1 MPKKTPATRARAASV
16 EPPTKTINLALQGG
30 GAHGAFAWG
39 VLDYLLEDGRLKFEG
54 ISGTS
59 AGSMN
64 AVVLAYGLHMGGADE
79 ARAALERFWRAVSE
93 AGERYSPIRTLPW
106 EQHNGWNND
115 QGLLFQ
121 FFKTLTNTFSPYQL
135 NPNNFNPL
143 RDILEE
149 QIDFD
154 RLNTCKKTKLFLSAT
169 GVQSG
174 NVKVFNTHEVTAD
187 AVMASACLPFLYQ
200 SVFIDGEPYWDGGY
214 MGNPALFPLFYNT
227 DARDVLIVHINPIRR
242 VGNPTSQ
249 HEIEDR
255 VNELSFN
262 SSLIK
267 ELRAVAFVQKLLDE
281 GWLKPEYRD
290 RMKYVLIHSLRADE
304 ALKDLS
310 TASKLTTDWPFLLNL
325 RDRGRAA
332 AAQWLADNYDDVGK
346 RQTVDLRAEFLN
358 SGSEMK
364 ESVVP
369 TKRGAGRA
377 SGRASGDIAGGKP
390 ARRR

>member
-1 MPKKTPATRARAASV
+1 MRTKTPAPAKSRARSRRA
-16 EPPTKTINLALQGG
+16 EPATKTINLALQGG

-54 ISGTS
+54 VSGTS

-64 AVVLAYGLHMGGADE
+64 AVVMAYGLHVGGNEE
-79 ARAALERFWRAVSE
+79 ARVALERFWRAVSE
-93 AGERYSPIRTLPW
+93 AGERYSPVKAMPW
-106 EQHNGWNND
+106 ESRDQHWNND
-115 QGLLFQ
+115 HGLMFQ

-143 RDILEE
+143 KDILEQ
-149 QIDFD
+149 QIDFK

-169 GVQSG
+169 SVQSG

-187 AVMASACLPFLYQ
+187 AVMASACLPFMYQ

-227 DARDVLIVHINPIRR
+227 DSRDVLIVHINPIKRE
-242 VGNPTSQ
+242 GNPTTQ

-267 ELRAVAFVQKLLDE
+267 ELRSVAFVQKLLDE
-281 GWLKPEYRD
+281 GWLKPEFRD
-290 RMKYVLIHSLRADE
+290 QMKYVLIHSLRADVV
-304 ALKDLS
+304 LKDLS
-310 TASKLTTDWPFLLNL
+310 TASKLNTDWPFLLNL

-346 RQTVDLRAEFLN
+346 RQTVDLRSEFLN

-364 ESVVP
+364 VPVVP
-369 TKRGAGRA
+369 TKRGPGR
-377 SGRASGDIAGGKP
+377 IPGGKP
-390 ARRR
+390 PRPTRRK

>member
-1 MPKKTPATRARAASV
+1 MKKKSPTPNRTVSRPRST
-16 EPPTKTINLALQGG
+16 EPATKTINLALQGG

-54 ISGTS
+54 VSGTS

-64 AVVLAYGLHMGGADE
+64 AVVLAYGLHVGGADE
-79 ARAALERFWRAVSE
+79 ARAALARFWQAVSE
-93 AGERYSPIRTLPW
+93 AGDRYSPLKAMPW
-106 EQHNGWNND
+106 EDPSRHWNND
-115 QGLLFQ
+115 ESFAFQ

-143 RDILEE
+143 KDILEQ

-154 RLNTCKKTKLFLSAT
+154 SLRTCTKTKLFLSAT
-169 GVQSG
+169 SVQSG
-174 NVKVFNTHEVTAD
+174 NVKVFNTNEVTAD
-187 AVMASACLPFLYQ
+187 AVMASACLPFMYQ

-214 MGNPALFPLFYNT
+214 MGNPSLFPLFYNT
-227 DARDVLIVHINPIRR
+227 DARDVLIVHINPIKRE
-242 VGNPTSQ
+242 GNPTTQ

-281 GWLKPEYRD
+281 GWLKPEFRD
-290 RMKYVLIHSLRADE
+290 QMKYVLIHSLRADVV
-304 ALKDLS
+304 LKDLS
-310 TASKLTTDWPFLLNL
+310 TASKLNTDWAFLLNL

-364 ESVVP
+364 ESVIP
-369 TKRGAGRA
+369 TKPVRA
-377 SGRASGDIAGGKP
+377 P
-390 ARRR
+390 ARRK